1 MIKRPMNRKSR
12 KAFTLIELAVVMVI
26 IGILAMALIPTFA
39 MRDKANISRAK
50 GDIEGL
56 HAGALGYVSAGRTT
70 FTDID
75 IDALVDEGHLPAN
88 FGTGEGSNPWGGDYT
103 VTVNADATK
112 VDIAATAVP
121 ENAGADLVRT
131 FNTKSEGASYEGT
144 TFTVTF

>member
-1 MIKRPMNRKSR
+1 MMKRLMNR

-26 IGILAMALIPTFA
+26 IGILVAVLIPTFG

-56 HAGALGYVSAGRTT
+56 HAAALGYVSAGRTT
-70 FTDID
+70 FTGVSVEN
-75 IDALVDEGHLPAN
+75 LVSEGHLPKN
-88 FGTGEGSNPWGGDYT
+88 FLGAASNPWGGDYT
-103 VTVNADATK
+103 VAANTDATK
-112 VDIAATAVP
+112 VDIAATTVP

-131 FNTKSEGASYEGT
+131 FNTKSEGAVYATT